1 VKISVILCSYNRA
14 NSLATALES
23 IAASQMPA
31 TVDWELLV
39 VDNNSKDQTR
49 DVVEEFVRRFPSRCR
64 YLFEPRQGKSYALN
78 TGVREARGEILAFVD
93 DDVTVDTKWLQ
104 NLSAVFKDEQ
114 WAGAGGRILPER
126 NFIPPAWLSIEG
138 RYALAPLAI
147 FSLGTQPDEL
157 LEPPFGTNMAF
168 RAEVFA
174 DVGDFRTDLG
184 PRPDSELRGE
194 DTEFG
199 MRVLAAGYRLW
210 YEPSAIV
217 YHSLPL
223 HRLEKDYFLAWWYDK
238 ARADVRAAEITK
250 RGQFCLSGVPLS
262 TFRRLVVWTFRWIIS
277 VRPAQRFSYKLKV
290 WSLLGVISEF
300 HRMSRES
307 QEFTVTSNT

>member
-1 VKISVILCSYNRA
+1 M
-14 NSLATALES
+14 
-23 IAASQMPA
+23 QMPA
-31 TVDWELLV
+31 IVDWELLI

-49 DVVEEFVRRFPSRCR
+49 HVVEEFVRRFPTRCR
-64 YLFEPRQGKSYALN
+64 YIFEPRQGKSYALN
-78 TGVREARGEILAFVD
+78 TGIREAREEILAFVD
-93 DDVTVDTKWLQ
+93 DDVAVDTKWLE
-104 NLSAVFKDEQ
+104 NLSAVFQCEQ
-114 WAGAGGRILPER
+114 WAGAGGRVLPEH
-126 NFIPPAWLSIEG
+126 NFTPPAWLSVEG
-138 RYALAPLAI
+138 KYALAPLAI
-147 FSLGTQPDEL
+147 FSLGTQPEEL

-168 RAEVFA
+168 RAEVFTK
-174 DVGDFRTDLG
+174 VGGFRTDLG
-184 PRPDSELRGE
+184 PRPDSEIRGE

-250 RGQFCLSGVPLS
+250 RGQLSFRGVPLS
-262 TFRRLVVWTFRWIIS
+262 TFRRLAVWTLRWVTS
-277 VRPAQRFSYKLKV
+277 VKPAKRFSYKLKV

-300 HRMSRES
+300 HRISRES
-307 QEFTVTSNT
+307 QELTVTGNT